1 MLSRRSLF
9 NMDWSILVVTLV
21 ICAIG
26 VALIYSATAGGSHD
40 GLHKRQALWVAAGLV
55 LLLIVLTVDYHFWV
69 EFSGYFYLF
78 SIAVLVGVLIF
89 GKTISGARSWIP
101 LGFFN
106 FQPSE
111 LVKITTA
118 LFLARYG
125 AEIRED
131 GYRFVHLLVTGG
143 IVALPVALIA
153 LQPDLGTALTF
164 VPLFAAVNVLAG
176 IRLKTVAILALAGLV
191 MLPVV
196 WHFGLEDYQKARITT
211 FINPES
217 DPLGAGYQI
226 AQSKIAVGSG
236 ALLGKGFM
244 SGTQS
249 QLKFIPE
256 QHTDFIFSVLAEEL
270 GFLGVSFT
278 LGLYFILFSRS
289 VNAARNARDRRGI
302 FLAMGL
308 VSVLLFHVLVNVGM
322 VIGVMPTT
330 GIPLPLLS
338 YGGSSVISSFIAIG
352 LILNVRVR
360 RFTN

>member
-1 MLSRRSLF
+1 MLSRRALF
-9 NMDWSILVVTLV
+9 NFDWSILVVSLV

-26 VALIYSATAGGSHD
+26 VALIFSATYGGEHE
-40 GLHKRQALWVAAGLV
+40 GLYRKQALWIAVGLGLMLLV
-55 LLLIVLTVDYHFWV
+55 LAVDYHFWV
-69 EFSGYFYLF
+69 EFSGYFYLL

-101 LGFFN
+101 LGIFN

-118 LFLARYG
+118 LLLARYC

-131 GYRFVHLLVTGG
+131 GYRLVNMLVTAGM
-143 IVALPVALIA
+143 VALPVGLIY

-164 VPLFAAVNVLAG
+164 VPLLAAVNILAG
-176 IRLKTVAILALAGLV
+176 LRLKTIGVLALAGLI
-191 MLPVV
+191 MLPIV
-196 WHFGLEDYQKARITT
+196 WNFGLAEYQQDRIKT
-211 FINPES
+211 FVDPES

-236 ALLGKGFM
+236 RLLGKGFM

-256 QHTDFIFSVLAEEL
+256 QHTDFIFSVLAEEF
-270 GFLGVSFT
+270 GFLGVAFT
-278 LGLYFILFSRS
+278 LGLYFTLFSRS
-289 VNAARNARDRRGI
+289 VSAAKNARDRRGI
-302 FLAMGL
+302 FLSMGL
-308 VSVLLFHVLVNVGM
+308 VSILLFHVLVNVGM

-330 GIPLPLLS
+330 GIPLPLMS

>member
-1 MLSRRSLF
+1 MLDRRSLF
-9 NMDWSILVVTLV
+9 NFDWPMLAVALV
-21 ICAIG
+21 ISAVG
-26 VALIYSATAGGSHD
+26 VALVLSATFGGAHE
-40 GLHKRQALWVAAGLV
+40 GLHSKQALWIAVG
-55 LLLIVLTVDYHFWV
+55 LLLMLLVLTVDYHFWV
-69 EFSGYFYLF
+69 EFSGYFYIL

-118 LFLARYG
+118 LFLARYC

-143 IVALPVALIA
+143 IVALPVGLIA

-164 VPLFAAVNVLAG
+164 VPLLVAVNVLAG
-176 IRLKTVAILALAGLV
+176 IRLKTVGILVLVGLI

-211 FINPES
+211 FIDPGS

-236 ALLGKGFM
+236 RLVGKGFM

-256 QHTDFIFSVLAEEL
+256 QHTDFIFSVLAEEF
-270 GFLGVSFT
+270 GFLGVAFT
-278 LGLYFILFSRS
+278 LGLYFMLFAGAFFWPWAWCRS
-289 VNAARNARDRRGI
+289 C
-302 FLAMGL
+302 
-308 VSVLLFHVLVNVGM
+308 
-322 VIGVMPTT
+322 
-330 GIPLPLLS
+330 
-338 YGGSSVISSFIAIG
+338 SF
-352 LILNVRVR
+352 
-360 RFTN
+360 TCW

>member
-1 MLSRRSLF
+1 MLDRRSLF
-9 NMDWSILVVTLV
+9 NFDWSILVVTLV

-26 VALIYSATAGGSHD
+26 LALILSATYGGTHE
-40 GLHKRQALWVAAGLV
+40 GLHRKQVLWIAVGLGLM
-55 LLLIVLTVDYHFWV
+55 LLVLTVDYHFWV
-69 EFSGYFYLF
+69 EFSGYFYLL

-111 LVKITTA
+111 MVKITTA
-118 LFLARYG
+118 LLLARYCS
-125 AEIRED
+125 EIRED
-131 GYRFVHLLVTGG
+131 GYRWVHMLVTGG
-143 IVALPVALIA
+143 MVALPVGLIA
-153 LQPDLGTALTF
+153 VQPDLGTALTF
-164 VPLFAAVNVLAG
+164 VPLLAAVNILAG
-176 IRLKTVAILALAGLV
+176 IRLKTIGVLALVGLI
-191 MLPVV
+191 MLPIA
-196 WHFGLEDYQKARITT
+196 WNFGLEEYQKARIKT
-211 FINPES
+211 FVDPGS

-236 ALLGKGFM
+236 RLVGKGFM

-256 QHTDFIFSVLAEEL
+256 QHTDFIFSVLAEEF
-270 GFLGVSFT
+270 GFLGVAFT
-278 LGLYFILFSRS
+278 LGLYFFFFSRS
-289 VNAARNARDRRGI
+289 VNATRNARDRRGI

-308 VSVLLFHVLVNVGM
+308 VSILLFHVLVNVGM

-352 LILNVRVR
+352 LILNVRMR

>member
-1 MLSRRSLF
+1 MLDRRSLF
-9 NMDWSILVVTLV
+9 NFDWSILVVTL
-21 ICAIG
+21 AISVVG
-26 VALIYSATAGGSHD
+26 VALILSATYGGSHE
-40 GLHKRQALWVAAGLV
+40 GLHSKQALWILVGLALM
-55 LLLIVLTVDYHFWV
+55 LLVLTVDYHFWV
-69 EFSGYFYLF
+69 EFSGYFYIL
-78 SIAVLVGVLIF
+78 SIAVLVWVLIF

-118 LFLARYG
+118 LFLARYC

-131 GYRFVHLLVTGG
+131 GHRFVNMLVTGG
-143 IVALPVALIA
+143 IVALPVGLIA

-164 VPLFAAVNVLAG
+164 IPLLAAVNVLAG
-176 IRLKTVAILALAGLV
+176 IRLKTVGILVLAGLI

-196 WHFGLEDYQKARITT
+196 WHFGLEDYQKARIMT
-211 FINPES
+211 FIDPGS

-236 ALLGKGFM
+236 CLVGKGFM

-256 QHTDFIFSVLAEEL
+256 QHTDFIFSVLAEEF
-270 GFLGVSFT
+270 GFLGVAFT
-278 LGLYFILFSRS
+278 LGLYFMLFSRS
-289 VNAARNARDRRGI
+289 VNATRNARDRRGI
-302 FLAMGL
+302 YLAMGL
-308 VSVLLFHVLVNVGM
+308 VSILFFHVLVNVGM

>member
-1 MLSRRSLF
+1 MLNRRSLF
-9 NMDWSILVVTLV
+9 NFDWTLLVVTLA
-21 ICAIG
+21 ISAIG
-26 VALIYSATAGGSHD
+26 VAMIYSATCDGAHD
-40 GLHKRQALWVAAGLV
+40 GLHRKQLIWIAVGLG
-55 LLLIVLTVDYHFWV
+55 LMLIVLAVDYHFWV
-69 EFSGYFYLF
+69 EFAGYFFIL
-78 SIAVLVGVLIF
+78 SILVLVGVLIF

-118 LFLARYG
+118 LFLARYC
-125 AEIRED
+125 AEIRDE
-131 GYRFVHLLVTGG
+131 GYRIANMLVTGG
-143 IVALPVALIA
+143 MVALPVGLIA

-164 VPLFAAVNVLAG
+164 MPLLAAANVLAG
-176 IRLKTVAILALAGLV
+176 IRLKTIGILALVGLI
-191 MLPVV
+191 MLPIV
-196 WHFGLEDYQKARITT
+196 WNFGLEDYQKARITT
-211 FINPES
+211 FVDPES

-236 ALLGKGFM
+236 RVLGKGFM

-256 QHTDFIFSVLAEEL
+256 QHTDFIFSVLAEEK
-270 GFLGVSFT
+270 GFLGVAFT
-278 LGLYFILFSRS
+278 LGLYFLLFSRS
-289 VNAARNARDRRGI
+289 VNAARSARDRRGI
-302 FLAMGL
+302 YLVMCLA
-308 VSVLLFHVLVNVGM
+308 SILLFHVLVNVGM